1 MAPLGSLPRYAC
13 RLTLI
18 FTPVKYPNL
27 HNAPSLPID
36 NLPLYTVP
44 STSEILVLSS
54 FIPKYT
60 IHNTYL
66 NTSTTLTTLNYD
78 PTSVL
83 NASTNGTVPP
93 GASAYVKSVTINGV
107 TQPGRCAFDFYDT
120 FRVGGE
126 IVVELTG
133 EKGEA
138 EGCDA
143 TGGGGGNGTGNGT
156 GTGGVPQSLSG
167 GGFASVR

>member
-1 MAPLGSLPRYAC
+1 MRIPSHTHPN
-13 RLTLI
+13 T
-18 FTPVKYPNL
+18 THPNL
-27 HNAPSLPID
+27 HHDISTDLSATHHP
-36 NLPLYTVP
+36 VP

-60 IHNTYL
+60 IHNAYL

-93 GASAYVKSVTINGV
+93 GASAYVKSVSINGV
-107 TQPGRCAFDFYDT
+107 VQPGRCAFDFYDT

-133 EKGEA
+133 DKGEA
-138 EGCDA
+138 EGCA
-143 TGGGGGNGTGNGT
+143 ASTGGGGGNGTA
-156 GTGGVPQSLSG
+156 GVPQSLSE